1 MAKDKISSAGDVVHP
16 LWLRM
21 THWIN
26 VVAVVVLLMSG
37 WRIYNASP
45 IFAFQIP
52 KVLTLGGWLG
62 GSLQWHFAAMWL
74 LVVNG
79 FVYISVNAAYG
90 RFLRK
95 YIPLRLKDLIRDF
108 LNVFKG
114 KLSHDKL
121 LQYNALQ
128 KLAYLFVVF
137 DLILIIA
144 SGLVIWKSVQ
154 FPLLRDLMG
163 GYDTARI
170 VHFAAMAALLGF
182 IIVHIVMVALVPRT
196 LILITRGR

>member
-1 MAKDKISSAGDVVHP
+1 MAKDTISSAGDVVHP

-79 FVYISVNAAYG
+79 FVYISVNAASG

-95 YIPLRLKDLIRDF
+95 YIPLRLKDLMRDF

-114 KLSHDKL
+114 KLSHDNL

-170 VHFAAMAALLGF
+170 VHFTAMTALLGF

>member
-79 FVYISVNAAYG
+79 FVYISVNAASG

-114 KLSHDKL
+114 KLSHDNL

-170 VHFAAMAALLGF
+170 VHFTAMAALLGF

>member
-1 MAKDKISSAGDVVHP
+1 MAKDKISSAGEVVHP

-26 VVAVVVLLMSG
+26 VVAIVILLMSG

-79 FVYISVNAAYG
+79 FVYISVNAVSG

-114 KLSHDKL
+114 KLSHDNL

-170 VHFAAMAALLGF
+170 VHFTAMAALLGF

>member
-1 MAKDKISSAGDVVHP
+1 MAKDKISSAGEVVHP

-26 VVAVVVLLMSG
+26 VVAIVILLMSG

-79 FVYISVNAAYG
+79 FVYISVNAASG

-95 YIPLRLKDLIRDF
+95 YIPLRLKDLMRDF

-114 KLSHDKL
+114 KLSHDNL

-170 VHFAAMAALLGF
+170 VHFTAMTALLGF

>member
-114 KLSHDKL
+114 KLSHDNL

-170 VHFAAMAALLGF
+170 VHFTAMAALLGF